1 MSFVFSKLLVVAIR
15 PLTWV
20 IVLLLAA
27 LFSKR
32 LQRRKYYLIAALCTL
47 LFFSNSFIA
56 SSVAKLYEAEYPALK
71 TYDYGI
77 LLGGFSGK
85 NLRNNEIEF
94 HDSADRFLQ
103 TYRLY
108 KDGVIAKI
116 LISSGSANLFVKGPK
131 EADDVAAYLQR
142 IGVPDSAVLV
152 ENNSRNTRE
161 NLLYSFKLI
170 NNKNARILIITS
182 AWHIPRTKLLL
193 KEMGYSNVDLYP
205 TDFIAHSDHQ
215 WNDYLIPDVQ
225 ALDKWTSLI
234 KEWVGCMAIKIG
246 VN

>member
-1 MSFVFSKLLVVAIR
+1 MSFIFSKLLVVAIR
-15 PLTWV
+15 PLTWI
-20 IVLLLAA
+20 IVLLLMA

-32 LQRRKYYLIAALCTL
+32 MQCRKYYLIATICTL
-47 LFFSNSFIA
+47 LFFTNQFIA

-108 KDGVIAKI
+108 KEGAIAKI

-131 EADDVAAYLQR
+131 EADDVATYLR
-142 IGVPDSAVLV
+142 KTGVPDSAVLV
-152 ENNSRNTRE
+152 ESNSRNTRE

-170 NNKNARILIITS
+170 NNKDARILIITS

-193 KEMGYSNVDLYP
+193 KEMGYSNVDFYP
-205 TDFIAHSDHQ
+205 TNFLSNSDYQ

-225 ALDKWTSLI
+225 ALDKWTLLI
-234 KEWVGCMAIKIG
+234 KEWVGCIAIKIG

>member
-1 MSFVFSKLLVVAIR
+1 MSFIFSKLLVVAIR

-32 LQRRKYYLIAALCTL
+32 VQRKKYYLIAAVCTL
-47 LFFSNSFIA
+47 LFFTNPFIA
-56 SSVAKLYEAEYPALK
+56 SNVARLYEADYPTSK

-103 TYRLY
+103 TLRLY
-108 KDGVIAKI
+108 KQGVIAKI
-116 LISSGSANLFVKGPK
+116 LVSSGSANLFVKGPK
-131 EADDVAAYLQR
+131 EADDVAVYLKQT
-142 IGVPDSAVLV
+142 GVPDSAVII

-182 AWHIPRTKLLL
+182 AWHILRTKLLL
-193 KEMGYSNVDLYP
+193 KEMGYNNIDFYP
-205 TDFIAHSDHQ
+205 TDYLSNSDYQ

-225 ALDKWTSLI
+225 ALNKWTLLI
-234 KEWVGCMAIKIG
+234 KEWVGCMAIKAGI
-246 VN
+246 N